1 MLSAI
6 LFLACSGT
14 ADDSGVSPW
23 APDISPQDFD
33 GRVIDNPFLPMPVG
47 ATWTYEAQTDEGLE
61 RIAVEVL
68 PDDKEVWG
76 VAVTVVR
83 DTARLDGE
91 LIEDTWDW
99 YAQDLD
105 GNVWYLGEETCEYKG
120 GDCVDTGGSW
130 EAGVDGA
137 VAGIVMEADP
147 QVGDVYYQEYL
158 AGEAEDMGEVMA
170 TDTSVKV
177 PAGTW
182 TGCVRTKDTTAL
194 DPEVLEFKT
203 YCAGVGNALVEEED
217 VRVELVDFGGL

>member
-1 MLSAI
+1 
-6 LFLACSGT
+6 
-14 ADDSGVSPW
+14 
-23 APDISPQDFD
+23 
-33 GRVIDNPFLPMPVG
+33 
-47 ATWTYEAQTDEGLE
+47 
-61 RIAVEVL
+61 
-68 PDDKEVWG
+68 
-76 VAVTVVR
+76 
-83 DTARLDGE
+83 
-91 LIEDTWDW
+91 
-99 YAQDLD
+99 
-105 GNVWYLGEETCEYKG
+105 
-120 GDCVDTGGSW
+120 
-130 EAGVDGA
+130 
-137 VAGIVMEADP
+137 MEADP